1 MINIDLI
8 RGLCVPNKGLG
19 GYDLVNLKAHL
30 EQPPNSNKGLF
41 WDPPKLIGAQ
51 AIVRVGTVNN
61 KLKDANGTVGDSLET
76 KMEELGGLKSSLDN
90 MFVCIMGA
98 IILFMQVTPI
108 YVNLISN
115 YY

>member
-51 AIVRVGTVNN
+51 AIVRVGTVCTEV
-61 KLKDANGTVGDSLET
+61 NGAVEITLQCPNSQNTL
-76 KMEELGGLKSSLDN
+76 
-90 MFVCIMGA
+90 
-98 IILFMQVTPI
+98 VTMTSQ
-108 YVNLISN
+108 LTW
-115 YY
+115 

>member
-51 AIVRVGTVNN
+51 AIVRVGTVFISRVFTIQKVVWAITTDNCQIMSSQLSYCTN
-61 KLKDANGTVGDSLET
+61 MSILGNIRLLTGCDS
-76 KMEELGGLKSSLDN
+76 
-90 MFVCIMGA
+90 V
-98 IILFMQVTPI
+98 VW
-108 YVNLISN
+108 
-115 YY
+115 